1 MAKCMARSFRERER
15 MRRFEAEAGCIC
27 LYLGKG
33 GLRVEVAF
41 FEYDARGGFEM
52 ETFEVLEDSILLS
65 IPSNIKIFSCES
77 RNKEIFGIEF
87 VFIWRSFEMMPRF
100 DSSFEN
106 FLESI

>member
-1 MAKCMARSFRERER
+1 M
-15 MRRFEAEAGCIC
+15 
-27 LYLGKG
+27 LGDVSKWK
-33 GLRVEVAF
+33 L
-41 FEYDARGGFEM
+41 
-52 ETFEVLEDSILLS
+52 EVLEDSILLS
-65 IPSNIKIFSCES
+65 IPSNIKIFCES

>member
-15 MRRFEAEAGCIC
+15 MRRFEAQAGCIC

-41 FEYDARGGFEM
+41 FEYDVRGGFEM
-52 ETFEVLEDSILLS
+52 ELEDSILLS

-100 DSSFEN
+100 DSSLEN

>member
-1 MAKCMARSFRERER
+1 M
-15 MRRFEAEAGCIC
+15 
-27 LYLGKG
+27 LG
-33 GLRVEVAF
+33 EVSKWKL
-41 FEYDARGGFEM
+41 
-52 ETFEVLEDSILLS
+52 EVLEDSILLS
-65 IPSNIKIFSCES
+65 IPSNIKIFSCEY

>member
-15 MRRFEAEAGCIC
+15 MRRFEAETGCIC

-41 FEYDARGGFEM
+41 FEYDVRGGFEM
-52 ETFEVLEDSILLS
+52 ELEDSILLS

-100 DSSFEN
+100 DSSLEN